1 MVDIVYMSNFF
12 LFYAVPPF
20 EVTVTSS
27 SYSEGSKVTLFCHT
41 RIPLYVDT
49 DTTVSATWMHSGMII
64 LSETAVDFNSTYRS
78 MFSIDQLNSSTAG
91 EYNCSLT
98 MHGNNTFVLG
108 TSVSNTTIITLDNN
122 RTGTIA
128 NLL

>member
-1 MVDIVYMSNFF
+1 M
-12 LFYAVPPF
+12 
-20 EVTVTSS
+20 TVTSS

-98 MHGNNTFVLG
+98 MRGNNPFVLG
-108 TSVSNTTIITLDNN
+108 TTVSNTTIITLDNN
-122 RTGTIA
+122 RTSM
-128 NLL
+128 